1 VPGVD
6 GKNDARGENT
16 SPLRAVGSASHERG
30 AATTRDARNG
40 SACCSVLKVRR
51 ARASFPEDTMEQ
63 RDMTRPRHGW
73 QPACWLALAFVLALL
88 PLAGAAQ
95 GIDEGRVSVHWTDPG
110 GFAEAGPNAGMRPQQ
125 PEEWLV
131 PLARHLAAR
140 AGRML
145 PERERLEVTITD
157 VKRAGSVEPW
167 RRPPLDEVRVVKRLY
182 PPHITLSFV
191 LRDAGGNVLREGTRE
206 LHDPAFLDRGTINRN
221 DPLRYEKRLLDDWLR
236 REFAA
241 DARAGDANG

>member
-1 VPGVD
+1 
-6 GKNDARGENT
+6 
-16 SPLRAVGSASHERG
+16 
-30 AATTRDARNG
+30 
-40 SACCSVLKVRR
+40 
-51 ARASFPEDTMEQ
+51 
-63 RDMTRPRHGW
+63 
-73 QPACWLALAFVLALL
+73 
-88 PLAGAAQ
+88 
-95 GIDEGRVSVHWTDPG
+95 
-110 GFAEAGPNAGMRPQQ
+110 
-125 PEEWLV
+125 
-131 PLARHLAAR
+131 
-140 AGRML
+140 ML